1 MYIYNDAQI
10 KILRDYENG
19 SFWSL
24 HEQNKD
30 WREEL
35 HDHEDTL
42 LRFLLGAAEQHGDV
56 NVAILTVISDIL
68 QAIRSLAQELY
79 EHEASLKSA

>member
-10 KILRDYENG
+10 EILRDYENG
-19 SFWSL
+19 KFYSL

-35 HDHEDTL
+35 DEHEDTL
-42 LRFLLGAAEQHGDV
+42 LRFLLGSAEHHGDV
-56 NVAILTVISDIL
+56 NAAILSVMSDIL
-68 QAIRSLAQELY
+68 KAIRSIAY
-79 EHEASLKSA
+79 EFYGHKASLEKA